1 MKTVFTSIL
10 TLCAL
15 PLLAQVTIDQS
26 NFPAT
31 AGYTDAFSLGGTA
44 GVVAPSVGASQ
55 TWDYSAL
62 VETGQVNIV
71 RIDATSDPIFVD
83 ALNHLESNRSIQGL
97 LIPSHV
103 YTAVDANGYY
113 EYGRSFS
120 DTTYSITPVSGG
132 VNDSLNFPDG
142 NHVFQFDNGRPEY
155 LGFPAT
161 YQSSWTGTRIEPM
174 NFNLT
179 VAAFGLNNTPA
190 QQVRRVTDTREVVGY
205 GTLVIPLPNGDPSAP
220 MEVLLIESTVSS
232 IDSFFLAGSPMP
244 EPLMSAFGLT
254 QGATASSSAFLFFMP
269 DFHSPLLRFG
279 MDGQSIASIGY
290 RPVGA
295 TVPTGISSVE
305 LENVSIYPNPV
316 AAGTSLTINL
326 GEAGK
331 AVSAIELID
340 VTGRLVVY
348 QNLQSTNASLDI
360 PASLVSGVY
369 SVILRDSEA
378 APLKTSRIVVK

>member
-26 NFPAT
+26 NYPAT
-31 AGYTDAFSLGGTA
+31 AGYNDLYSVGATA

-62 VETGQVNIV
+62 VETSTVNSV
-71 RIDATSDPIFVD
+71 HVDATSDPNFPD
-83 ALNHLESNRSIQGL
+83 ALNHYESNRSFQGL
-97 LIPSHV
+97 FIPSHL

-120 DTTYSITPVSGG
+120 DVTYSVAAISGG
-132 VNDSLNFPDG
+132 ANDSLNFPDG

-161 YQSSWTGTRIEPM
+161 YLSSWTGTRLEPTD
-174 NFNLT
+174 FNLT
-179 VAAFGLNNTPA
+179 VAAFGLNNTPG
-190 QQVRRVTDTREVVGY
+190 QRIKTYTDTREVVGY
-205 GTLVIPLPNGDPSAP
+205 GTLVIPLANGNPSAA
-220 MEVLLIESTVSS
+220 MDVLLIESSVTA
-232 IDSFFLAGSPMP
+232 IDSFFLAGSEAP
-244 EPLMSAFGLT
+244 EPLLDAFGIT
-254 QGATASSSAFLFFMP
+254 QGATASSSSFLFYMP
-269 DFHSPLLRFG
+269 GFHSPLLRFG

-290 RPVGA
+290 RPAGA

-326 GEAGK
+326 GEAGE
-331 AVSAIELID
+331 AVSSIELID
-340 VTGRLVVY
+340 VTGRSVAY
-348 QNLQSTNASLDI
+348 QTLQSTNARLDI
-360 PASLVSGVY
+360 PSSLVSGVY
-369 SVILRDSEA
+369 SVVLRDSEA
-378 APLKTSRIVVK
+378 APLKTSRIVVQ